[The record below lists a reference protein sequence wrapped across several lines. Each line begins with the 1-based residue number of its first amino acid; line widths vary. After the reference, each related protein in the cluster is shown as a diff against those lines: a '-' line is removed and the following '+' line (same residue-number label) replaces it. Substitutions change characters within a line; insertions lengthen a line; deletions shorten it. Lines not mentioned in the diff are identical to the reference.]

1 MTNRRSFM
9 LTLAAGSSVLCAAT
23 AQAQAKVD
31 PGAPQA
37 VALGYVPDSTKVD
50 AKTYPKHDATQR
62 CGTCQLF
69 QGKPNDAT
77 GTCPLFARKV
87 VPSAGWCSAW
97 VKKV

>member
-37 VALGYVPDSTKVD
+37 VALP
-50 AKTYPKHDATQR
+50 
-62 CGTCQLF
+62 
-69 QGKPNDAT
+69 KPNRNQASTSSALDA
-77 GTCPLFARKV
+77 GTRTKWAV
-87 VPSAGWCSAW
+87 
-97 VKKV
+97 